1 MLDFTAATFALAG
14 LAAAAGPV
22 IIHLLNRQRF
32 QVIPWAAMSFLREA
46 LVRKRRLLHI
56 RDLILLLLRI
66 AALVG
71 LGLAFARPF
80 IIGGHWKPG
89 TAAVLLLL
97 LVLTGFLAAALAV
110 APTRRLRLLCGSLTA
125 GTLATLLVWG
135 GWTTR
140 RTDSLADARLSQQ
153 VPVHAVLVLDNTRSM
168 GVETAAGTLLDL
180 AKAKV
185 LRFLEALPTDS
196 RISFIPL
203 AGSVEP
209 FPREP
214 FRTKEEARR
223 ALERITLVDAAGDV
237 TAALEA
243 AHEACRTLPELPTKR
258 VAVLTDLQASAWS
271 DVDWERWAQRLP
283 GLQLAP
289 VSHGEARNIWVDEW
303 QVEDGIA
310 STETPTRFLA
320 RLRASPATF
329 SAASTTAAPVSP
341 ARADEA
347 TTVQVILSVDGV
359 EVGSQVVQV
368 APGQTREVEFLHQF
382 EIPGSSSR
390 PHESVAVLQLVPEAP
405 QFDQLPAD
413 NRMTLVVPV
422 VSALPVV
429 FVDQWG
435 DQEHVAQ
442 GRLGET
448 YALRHLLAPR
458 LADELSPRRLIQPVH
473 VRPEELTERLL
484 ETARLVIVAGV
495 ESPGTMV
502 PLLREFVVQGGP
514 LVLFAGGGFDPV
526 AWQELAWQNGGGIL
540 PAPLLPQPLGATPQ
554 EARELRPFFVDFDS
568 LQHDDFL
575 IAGEDPQALRAL
587 FQATPFFKAVQVD
600 WSPATRQAW
609 RASALAQAE
618 EHLQFLR
625 RWEAWRPRPA
635 APDSVEAA
643 DERRWRQLEPQ
654 WWAWRSP
661 LPLWNRDLTAEQWVD
676 AEQPRVLATFQGG
689 QTPWLVER
697 RLGAGR
703 VAFWTSGV
711 TSDWNLLRSSAV
723 MYVFHRACHRLLEST
738 LPRRNFQAGDR
749 ILLPLSATDDAR
761 YFVERP
767 SGERERL
774 TLEALA
780 ANVTGLTIR
789 RPLLSGLYAVR
800 SEPPAEPQSPGTTPA
815 TSPPA
820 STETSL
826 VCQLAVQ
833 APPSE
838 SDLETLS
845 PWALQ
850 EQLGPLGI
858 HVLGRNEPLHLEG
871 GLHRGQALWKWCV
884 AVVLAALLLEMG
896 LLTAWKFMREAA

>member
-32 QVIPWAAMSFLREA
+32 RVIPWAAMSFLREA

-71 LGLAFARPF
+71 LGLALARPF
-80 IIGGHWKPG
+80 ITGGHWKPG
-89 TAAVLLLL
+89 TAAGLLLL
-97 LVLTGFLAAALAV
+97 LILTGFFAAALAV

-125 GTLATLLVWG
+125 VTLAGLLVWG

-140 RTDSLADARLSQQ
+140 RRDSLADARLAQQ
-153 VPVHAVLVLDNTRSM
+153 VPVHAVLVLDNSRSL
-168 GVETAAGTLLDL
+168 GVETTAGTLLDV

-185 LRFLEALPTDS
+185 LRFLDTLPTDS
-196 RISFIPL
+196 RISLIPL
-203 AGSVEP
+203 AGSMEP

-237 TAALEA
+237 TAALEEA
-243 AHEACRTLPELPTKR
+243 YEACRTLPELPTKR

-271 DVDWERWAQRLP
+271 GVDWERWAQRLP

-289 VSHGEARNIWVDEW
+289 VSLGEARNIWVAEW

-310 STETPTRFLA
+310 STEAPTRFLA
-320 RLRASPATF
+320 RLRASPASF
-329 SAASTTAAPVSP
+329 SASNASAAGSP
-341 ARADEA
+341 ALSDEP

-359 EVGSQVVQV
+359 EVGSQVVQL

-382 EIPGSSSR
+382 DIPGSSSR
-390 PHESVAVLQLVPEAP
+390 PHDSVAVLQLVPETP
-405 QFDQLPAD
+405 QSDQLPAD
-413 NRMTLVVPV
+413 NRMTLIVPV

-495 ESPGTMV
+495 ESPGSMV

-514 LVLFAGGGFDPV
+514 LVLLAGGGFDPV
-526 AWQELAWQNGGGIL
+526 AWQELAWQNGAGIL

-554 EARELRPFFVDFDS
+554 EATELRPFFVDFDS

-575 IAGEDPQALRAL
+575 IPGEDPQALRAL

-600 WSPATRQAW
+600 LSPGTMQAW
-609 RASALAQAE
+609 RAAALAQAE

-625 RWEAWRPRPA
+625 RWEAWQPRPT

-661 LPLWNRDLTAEQWVD
+661 LPLWNRELTAAQWVD

-689 QTPWLVER
+689 QTPWVVER

-703 VAFWTSGV
+703 VTFWTSGV

-749 ILLPLSATDDAR
+749 ILLPLSATDEAG

-767 SGERERL
+767 TGERERL

-800 SEPPAEPQSPGTTPA
+800 SEPA
-815 TSPPA
+815 TVPVNPSASPP
-820 STETSL
+820 TPTSSPPEPVT

-833 APPSE
+833 APSSE

-845 PWALQ
+845 PSALQ

-858 HVLGRNEPLHLEG
+858 HVLGRHEPLHLEG
-871 GLHRGQALWKWCV
+871 GLRRGQALWKWCV
-884 AVVLAALLLEMG
+884 AAVLAALLLEMG
-896 LLTAWKFMREAA
+896 LLTAWKFTREAA